1 MVPKRIKRKHQNI
14 KENFTLIYK
23 DDYRDFY
30 GEDLSQW
37 ISFELMVF
45 VIEAAKQLVVTYEV
59 VLTWMLS
66 DCSRFWSDNKNQKP
80 FNGFKKHWRQKA
92 VVLLITNKENHYTGR
107 KQKVTLNFF
116 YFIHWGDND
125 NKLLL
130 LFKISGLFNSWDYT
144 AWLHHRLSL

>member
-45 VIEAAKQLVVTYEV
+45 VIEAAK
-59 VLTWMLS
+59 
-66 DCSRFWSDNKNQKP
+66 
-80 FNGFKKHWRQKA
+80 
-92 VVLLITNKENHYTGR
+92 
-107 KQKVTLNFF
+107 
-116 YFIHWGDND
+116 
-125 NKLLL
+125 
-130 LFKISGLFNSWDYT
+130 
-144 AWLHHRLSL
+144 